1 MLETRTKW
9 RIAGR
14 FAHNRRSIAQQSG
27 VAVSTIR
34 LLLPDMPD
42 HSEVIPYLREMDA
55 ARWYTNYGPLV
66 LRFEDA
72 LGPLLGRPAPERC
85 SVANCT
91 LGLELAFTALGLPRG
106 ARVLLPA
113 LTFVATATAVLRAGM
128 TPVLADVDAQ
138 SWLLGADTA
147 RELVRRQKIDCV
159 MPVATYGCPLPLQ
172 AWDDFST
179 DTGIPVLIDAAGA
192 FGNQLV
198 SEHTTVVFSFHA
210 TKTFGI
216 GEGGVV
222 CAQSKPVIA
231 ALKQLS
237 NFGIDIST
245 GLAMGPGSNA
255 KLSEYH
261 AAVGLAALKSWPE
274 RMARRRKLHADYL
287 DELRRSCPQVTLQ
300 QRPQDG
306 VYSIMQVRLP
316 AGIANTAVAAAL
328 KAKGIET
335 RLWYL
340 PLLGDHPAFAAA
352 AIAGGLPVARALAT
366 SMIGLPF
373 HLQLDA
379 KAIQTVCAALADA
392 MAKHG

>member
-1 MLETRTKW
+1 MLETRARW
-9 RIAGR
+9 RIADC
-14 FAHNRRSIAQQSG
+14 FAESGRSIAQQSG
-27 VAVSTIR
+27 DTVSPIR
-34 LLLPDMPD
+34 LLLPDMPE
-42 HSEVIPYLREMDA
+42 HSEVTPYLREMDA

-66 LRFEDA
+66 LRFEEQ
-72 LGPLLGRPAPERC
+72 LGSLLGKPAPSRC

-91 LGLELAFTALGLPRG
+91 LGLELALTALGLPRG
-106 ARVLLPA
+106 AKVLLPA

-128 TPVLADVDAQ
+128 TPVIADVDAQ

-147 RELVRRQKIDCV
+147 REFARRQKIDCV
-159 MPVATYGCPLPLQ
+159 MPVATYGCPQPLK
-172 AWDDFST
+172 AWDDFAA

-192 FGNQLV
+192 FGNQMV
-198 SEHTTVVFSFHA
+198 GEHTTVVYSFHA

-216 GEGGVV
+216 GEGGLV
-222 CAQSKPVIA
+222 CAQSKPLIA

-261 AAVGLAALKSWPE
+261 AAVGLAALKSWPD

-287 DELRRSCPQVTLQ
+287 AALRASCPQITLQ
-300 QRPQDG
+300 QRPEDG
-306 VYSIMQVRLP
+306 IYSIMQVRLP
-316 AGIANTAVAAAL
+316 GGIANSVVAAAL

-352 AIAGGLPVARALAT
+352 PVAGDLPVARALSA

-379 KAIQTVCAALADA
+379 KAIATVCAVLAEA

>member
-1 MLETRTKW
+1 M
-9 RIAGR
+9 
-14 FAHNRRSIAQQSG
+14 
-27 VAVSTIR
+27 STIR
-34 LLLPDMPD
+34 LLLPDMPE
-42 HSEVIPYLREMDA
+42 HSEVLPYLREMDT
-55 ARWYTNYGPLV
+55 ARWYTNFGPLV
-66 LRFEDA
+66 LRFEEQ
-72 LGPLLGRPAPERC
+72 LGPLLGKPAPRRC

-113 LTFVATATAVLRAGM
+113 LTFVATATAVLRAGLV
-128 TPVLADVDAQ
+128 PVLADVDAQ
-138 SWLLGADTA
+138 SWLLTADTA

-159 MPVATYGCPLPLQ
+159 MPVATYGCPQPLQ
-172 AWDDFST
+172 AWDDFVA
-179 DTGIPVLIDAAGA
+179 DTGVPVLIDAAGA

-198 SEHTTVVFSFHA
+198 GERTTVVYSFHA

-222 CAQSKPVIA
+222 CAQSKAVIV

-237 NFGIDIST
+237 NFGIDVAT

-261 AAVGLAALKSWPE
+261 AAVGLAALKSWPD
-274 RMARRRKLHADYL
+274 RMARRRRLHADYL
-287 DELRRSCPQVTLQ
+287 AALRAHCPQVTLQ
-300 QRPQDG
+300 QRPEDG
-306 VYSIMQVRLP
+306 IYSIMQVRLP
-316 AGIANTAVAAAL
+316 AGIANTVVAAAL
-328 KAKGIET
+328 KAGGIET

-340 PLLGDHPAFAAA
+340 PLLNDHPAFAGATVD
-352 AIAGGLPVARALAT
+352 GGLPVARALAT

-379 KAIQTVCAALADA
+379 KAMATVCAALADA